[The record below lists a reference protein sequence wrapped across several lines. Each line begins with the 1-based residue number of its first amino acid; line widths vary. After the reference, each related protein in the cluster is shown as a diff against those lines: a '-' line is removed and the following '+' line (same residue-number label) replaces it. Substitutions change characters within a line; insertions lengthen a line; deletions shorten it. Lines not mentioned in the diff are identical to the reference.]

1 MKDNLTQQTFSGII
15 WKFAERFSAQLV
27 SMIVSIILARILMPN
42 DYGIVALVG
51 IFITICNVFVT
62 GGFGGALIQKKDADD
77 TDFSSVFY
85 ISFII
90 ALILYTI
97 LFFCAPLVAKLY
109 DNQLITPILR
119 VMGLRLPLASV
130 NSVQCA
136 YVSRRMVYKK
146 FFWAT
151 LIGTVISAVVGIWM
165 AYSGYGVWALVAQD
179 LINVIIDTLVLGI
192 VDRWYPKL
200 KFSFS
205 KVKSLFSYG
214 WKVLVASI
222 IEAIYNDLRG
232 LIIGIKYSAEDLA
245 YYNKGNN
252 FPNIITRNVQS
263 SLDSVLFS
271 ALSKLQ
277 DNKQRLK
284 DVMRRGMKVS
294 SYVIFPC
301 MMGLAVVADAF
312 VGVVL
317 TDKWLPIIPYMQIMC
332 FIGTIRPMDTANVQI
347 MKALGRSDLF
357 LKTEIIKRIIGILGI
372 IISLPFGVFW
382 IALSS
387 IPTAIIGLIIN
398 SIQNKKLIG
407 YSFVDQ
413 IRDLLPALALS
424 LFMGIIV
431 FSIKFIP
438 TNDIVTLVIQILTGV
453 AVYIIA
459 SIIFKVDSFFFIIG
473 TLKKFV
479 KEKKDKKANG

>member
-1 MKDNLTQQTFSGII
+1 MKDNLTQQTFSGVI

-27 SMIVSIILARILMPN
+27 SMVVSIILARILMPD

-51 IFITICNVFVT
+51 IFITICNVFVS

-77 TDFSSVFY
+77 IDFSSVFY
-85 ISFII
+85 ISFVI
-90 ALILYTI
+90 ALIFYLV

-109 DNQLITPILR
+109 ENELITPILR
-119 VMGLRLPLASV
+119 VMGLRLPLASI
-130 NSVQCA
+130 NSVQQA

-151 LIGTVISAVVGIWM
+151 LIGTIISAVIGIWM
-165 AYSGYGVWALVAQD
+165 AYTGYGVWALVAQD
-179 LINVIIDTLVLGI
+179 LINVIIDTLVLAI

-232 LIIGIKYSAEDLA
+232 LIIGIKYSSADLA

-252 FPNIITRNVQS
+252 FPNIITNNINS
-263 SLDSVLFS
+263 SLNSVLFS

-277 DNKQRLK
+277 DEQQRLK
-284 DVMRRGMKVS
+284 EVVRRGMQVS

-301 MMGLAVVADAF
+301 MIGLAVIADAF
-312 VGVVL
+312 VKAIL
-317 TDKWLPIIPYMQIMC
+317 TEKWLPIIPYLQIMC
-332 FIGTIRPMDTANVQI
+332 FIGAIQSLDTANIQI

-357 LKTEIIKRIIGILGI
+357 LKTEIIRRIVGITGIL
-372 IISLPFGVFW
+372 ISMPFGVFW
-382 IALSS
+382 IALS
-387 IPTAIIGLIIN
+387 IVPTALIGLIIN
-398 SIQNKKLIG
+398 AIESKKLLG
-407 YSFVDQ
+407 YAFKDQIKDIMPASILSILMGAIVYSISFVPLNATVVLVLQ
-413 IRDLLPALALS
+413 V
-424 LFMGIIV
+424 LFGIIV
-431 FSIKFIP
+431 Y
-438 TNDIVTLVIQILTGV
+438 VL
-453 AVYIIA
+453 A
-459 SIIFKVDSFFFIIG
+459 SVIFKIDSFSFICHTIK
-473 TLKKFV
+473 TLLKRKK
-479 KEKKDKKANG
+479 KKTGN

>member
-1 MKDNLTQQTFSGII
+1 MKDNLTQQTFSGVI

-27 SMIVSIILARILMPN
+27 SMVVSIILARILMPD

-51 IFITICNVFVT
+51 IFITICNVFVS

-77 TDFSSVFY
+77 IDFSSVFY
-85 ISFII
+85 ISFVI
-90 ALILYTI
+90 ALIFYLV

-109 DNQLITPILR
+109 ENELITPILR
-119 VMGLRLPLASV
+119 VMGLRLPLASI
-130 NSVQCA
+130 NSVQQA

-151 LIGTVISAVVGIWM
+151 LIGTIISAVIGIWM
-165 AYSGYGVWALVAQD
+165 AYTGYGVWALVAQD
-179 LINVIIDTLVLGI
+179 LINVIIDTLVLAI

-232 LIIGIKYSAEDLA
+232 LIIGIKYSSADLA

-252 FPNIITRNVQS
+252 FPNIITNNVNS
-263 SLDSVLFS
+263 SLNSVLFS

-277 DNKQRLK
+277 DEKQRLK
-284 DVMRRGMKVS
+284 EVVRRGMKVS

-301 MMGLAVVADAF
+301 MIGLAVIADAF
-312 VGVVL
+312 VKAIL
-317 TDKWLPIIPYMQIMC
+317 TEKWLPIIPYLQIMC
-332 FIGTIRPMDTANVQI
+332 FIGAIQPMNSANVQV

-357 LKTEIIKRIIGILGI
+357 LKTEIIKRIIGIAGI
-372 IISLPFGVFW
+372 LITMPFGVFW
-382 IALSS
+382 IALSCV
-387 IPTAIIGLIIN
+387 PTALIGLIIN
-398 SIQNKKLIG
+398 ALESKKLLG
-407 YSFVDQ
+407 YNFIDQLKDIMPASILSTLMGAIVYSISFVPVNATIVLVLQ
-413 IRDLLPALALS
+413 VLS
-424 LFMGIIV
+424 GIIIYV
-431 FSIKFIP
+431 
-438 TNDIVTLVIQILTGV
+438 L
-453 AVYIIA
+453 A
-459 SIIFKVDSFFFIIG
+459 SVIFKIDSFSFICHTIK
-473 TLKKFV
+473 TLLKRKK
-479 KEKKDKKANG
+479 KKTGI